1 MVTRRKLKGNNKK
14 TRKKIDPIK
23 KKIKNLEKIFK
34 QYPDIFPRGYY
45 RFFETS
51 MRNKI
56 KNKEIIFKKGVILT
70 WKIYK
75 RNPGKSKLMNKGD
88 LKINQLVNKNQGNG
102 MAKKIFVDFL
112 KKHNDKNIF
121 LDVKKDN
128 KRAIKFYK
136 KNGFKKVG
144 NTKFGEFKGIIMKRK
159 KGSQKG
165 GGG

>member
-1 MVTRRKLKGNNKK
+1 MVTRKKMKRNNRK
-14 TRKKIDPIK
+14 TRKKMDPIK
-23 KKIKNLEKIFK
+23 RKIKKLENIFK
-34 QYPDIFPRGYY
+34 QYPNIFPRGYY

-75 RNPGKSKLMNKGD
+75 RDPGKNKLMNKGD

-102 MAKKIFVDFL
+102 MAKKIFVEFL
-112 KKHNDKNIF
+112 KKHNNKNIF

-144 NTKFGEFKGIIMKRK
+144 TTKFGDFQGIIMKRK
-159 KGSQKG
+159 KLLQKG
-165 GGG
+165 GG

>member
-1 MVTRRKLKGNNKK
+1 M
-14 TRKKIDPIK
+14 DPIK
-23 KKIKNLEKIFK
+23 RKIKKLENIFK
-34 QYPDIFPRGYY
+34 QYPNIFPRGYY

-75 RNPGKSKLMNKGD
+75 RDPGKNKLMNKGD

-102 MAKKIFVDFL
+102 MAKKIFVEFL
-112 KKHNDKNIF
+112 KKHNNKNIF

-144 NTKFGEFKGIIMKRK
+144 TTKFGDFQGIIMKRK
-159 KGSQKG
+159 KLLQKG

>member
-1 MVTRRKLKGNNKK
+1 MVTRKKIRRNKRK
-14 TRKKIDPIK
+14 TRKKMDPIK
-23 KKIKNLEKIFK
+23 RKIKKLENIFK
-34 QYPDIFPRGYY
+34 QYPNIFPRGYY

-75 RNPGKSKLMNKGD
+75 RNSGKNKPMNKGD

-102 MAKKIFVDFL
+102 MAKKIFVEFL
-112 KKHNDKNIF
+112 KKHNNKNIF

-136 KNGFKKVG
+136 KNGFNKVG
-144 NTKFGEFKGIIMKRK
+144 TTKFGDFQGIIMKRK
-159 KGSQKG
+159 KLLQKG
-165 GGG
+165 GG